1 MGMLGRAGAPFGK
14 WMWFEIPIVIR
25 QDGGRPVNRVLRN
38 STASYS
44 SSSNIKVY
52 MGRCLCDVGGL
63 DIKML
68 PRAAK
73 LEGSRP
79 TGPPPEQDIPLD
91 IPKRTAVYVEQ
102 VQ

>member
-1 MGMLGRAGAPFGK
+1 MSYKQF
-14 WMWFEIPIVIR
+14 
-25 QDGGRPVNRVLRN
+25 VL
-38 STASYS
+38 
-44 SSSNIKVY
+44 
-52 MGRCLCDVGGL
+52 GGL

-73 LEGSRP
+73 LEGSRA

-102 VQ
+102 VQCCPWGPAVHQ